1 MTSID
6 AALKTASQMLEGVAD
21 RAMFEAEIL
30 LANILQCTRT
40 DLILRANEHFDA
52 TKFFA
57 RVAKRAK
64 HYPLEYITN
73 EVSFYDTTL
82 FVKEGVLI
90 ARPETEILVEKAIE
104 IIRKNGYKKIA
115 EIGVGSGAISTV
127 VAKHCPDVSIV
138 ATDINQTALEV
149 ASTNIKNHALEDVIT
164 LKHTSLLEGV
174 LGDFDMIISN
184 PPYIAQ
190 DFILPKNVTFEPA
203 NALFGGKEGDELLK
217 QIVILAQNKG
227 AKVLLCEMGYD
238 QKAPMQKFF
247 EAAGIS
253 EYEFYKDLNAHDRGF
268 LVYYKGK
275 NDAN

>member
-6 AALKTASQMLEGVAD
+6 AALKTASQMLVGVAD

-30 LANILQCTRT
+30 LANTLGCTRT
-40 DLILRANEHFDA
+40 DLILRANEQFDA
-52 TKFFA
+52 TKFFD
-57 RVAKRAK
+57 RVAKRAG

-104 IIRKNGYKKIA
+104 IIRKNGFKKIA
-115 EIGVGSGAISTV
+115 EIGVGCGAISTV

-138 ATDINQTALEV
+138 ATDINETALEV
-149 ASTNIKNHALEDVIT
+149 ASINIQNHALEGAIT

-184 PPYIAQ
+184 PPYIAE
-190 DFILPKNVTFEPA
+190 DFILPKNVRFEPS
-203 NALFGGKEGDELLK
+203 NALFGGKKGDELLQ
-217 QIVILAQNKG
+217 QIVMLAKNRG
-227 AKVLLCEMGYD
+227 VSVLLCEMGYD
-238 QKAPMQKFF
+238 QKEPMQNFF
-247 EAAGIS
+247 DATDIK
-253 EYEFYKDLNAHDRGF
+253 EYEFYTDLNAHDRGF

-275 NDAN
+275 QDAN